1 MKLRQGTV
9 VDKSNLKRVKL
20 FLLANQVD
28 LFLAL
33 KVNLLKVQYA
43 ILVRV
48 PVRMPNLKNQS
59 LFCGLSYT
67 LTLSRTN
74 SEIANI

>member
-43 ILVRV
+43 SCTCTGTCENAKFKK
-48 PVRMPNLKNQS
+48 P
-59 LFCGLSYT
+59 
-67 LTLSRTN
+67 
-74 SEIANI
+74 IAVLWFKLYSNFKSNKF